1 MSALVHF
8 REGTRADRGAILEL
22 RARAFP
28 ADDVEKQEPD
38 FWKWEFVDGYAGPA
52 RFFVAELGDRVVGH
66 LAFVPQRYAGEGR
79 TVRGA
84 VTVDAMTDPEHRR
97 QGVFAGLATFAANRL
112 RKDFQIVTV
121 FQIRPPVLQGFVAA
135 GWRAFT
141 SVPVLLRPLSLR
153 SVARDF
159 GLPVGTSR
167 TSSRT
172 EEASIPARAL
182 ERGDLAQIDRLQETN
197 AVRQVRSPEFLQWRY
212 RQNRHWR
219 HEMHGVFGGDELR
232 AYVIHRETRLR
243 GLRSIA
249 IADAGFLPGSEASLR
264 QLVDDLCRTSRG
276 QGIGIAAA
284 LLSHAHPA
292 YPVLRSSRFFP
303 GPHRFK
309 LLLQVFDDS
318 LERMYYEPWS
328 LSWGDTDHL

>member
-1 MSALVHF
+1 MTNALVHF
-8 REGTRADRGAILEL
+8 REGTRADRDAILEL

-28 ADDVEKQEPD
+28 ADDAEKQQPD
-38 FWKWEFVDGYAGPA
+38 FWKWEFADGYAGPA
-52 RFFVAELGDRVVGH
+52 RLFVAESGDRLVGH

-84 VTVDAMTDPEHRR
+84 VGLDAMTDPEHRR
-97 QGVFAGLATFAANRL
+97 QGVFAGVAAFAAGRL
-112 RKDFQIVTV
+112 RKDFQIVTM
-121 FQIRPPVLQGFVAA
+121 FQIRPQVLQGVLAA
-135 GWRAFT
+135 GWRAF
-141 SVPVLLRPLSLR
+141 SNMPVLLRPLSLR
-153 SVARDF
+153 SIARDF

-167 TSSRT
+167 AEQT
-172 EEASIPARAL
+172 ETPIRAL
-182 ERGDLAQIDRLQETN
+182 ERSDFTQIDRFLRTA

-212 RQNRHWR
+212 RQNGHWPYA
-219 HEMHGVFGGDELR
+219 MHGVFEGDELR

-243 GLRSIA
+243 GLRSLA

-264 QLVDDLCRTSRG
+264 QLLDDLCRTSRG

-292 YPVLRSSRFFP
+292 YPVLRGSRFFP